1 MLNLMISFLKDPSPK
16 VYICRAKRNCSNTEH
31 CQCTFLMLNDSS
43 CKRKGK
49 KKGKKGTQNFQYM
62 LCLLTRYSKRLFNN
76 ELSYKPLLEQQFSTR
91 GYFVLPWDIWQQ
103 LETFFFFYCH
113 DVGRGL
119 LA

>member
-91 GYFVLPWDIWQQ
+91 GYFVLPRDIWQQ
-103 LETFFFFYCH
+103 LEPFFFFYCH